1 MAMTVE
7 DREIAE
13 LLVARARAI
22 LKRGDTLGEC
32 FVAECA
38 KSVKR
43 RPRTFRRW
51 VSDGVPDSVR
61 SDRGSLSEEQN
72 DAFFEA
78 LGNCVRA
85 NRLLAAR
92 GFDPVP
98 IRQYQRMVKRDLT
111 PRQLALAREGP
122 ASASR
127 YSLFMERRE
136 RGRAVCFEADHK
148 QADVLVKKPR
158 GRGDSNLVRPW
169 ITIFVDTFSRAI
181 ASVCISIRP
190 TQAEVLSALGAAMN
204 NQPEL
209 SPVYG
214 VPEILRIDNGLEFT
228 ANAVIEA
235 TANFDIVVVHTPPY
249 TPHKKGKVE
258 RLNRTIDD
266 EVFSLMPF
274 FLNGPRKKDGSL
286 AQHKDMEAYPF
297 EIFVSEVL
305 DWVRDYNYTRE
316 HQGIGRLTPAQKWN
330 EDETPIRV
338 ISDAELRRFTLK
350 RLDKGRAVSGL
361 GIRAFNRNYTSFD
374 LFDLVDVGGQVKDG
388 DKVEVRY
395 RPHDER
401 SLEVYHRGKHLT
413 TVYPH
418 EKYTS
423 AQRKQFSRRKTN
435 RAQTLSRAATK
446 AKKDAR
452 IRTAGVVAKGIP
464 EEITLHEPGEY
475 DRLESSIDRKM
486 LEALGV
492 DKKHGL
498 RHETNKE
505 GIFK

>member
-7 DREIAE
+7 DREVAE

-22 LKRGDTLGEC
+22 LERGDKLGEV
-32 FVAECA
+32 FVADCA
-38 KSVKR
+38 KAVKR
-43 RPRTFRRW
+43 KPRTFRRW
-51 VSDGVPDSVR
+51 ISQGVPDSAR
-61 SDRGSLSEEQN
+61 SDRASLTEPQN

-85 NRLLAAR
+85 NRLLEAR
-92 GFDPVP
+92 GHDPLP
-98 IRQYQRMVKRDLT
+98 IRKYQRMVKRDLT
-111 PRQLALAREGP
+111 ARQVALAREGP

-136 RGRAVCFEADHK
+136 KGRAVCFEADHK

-158 GRGDSNLVRPW
+158 GRGNSNLIRPW
-169 ITIFVDTFSRAI
+169 ITIVMDTFSRGI

-204 NQPEL
+204 THPEL

-228 ANAVIEA
+228 ANAVTEA

-297 EIFVSEVL
+297 DVFVSEVL
-305 DWVRDYNYTRE
+305 DWVRFYNYKRP
-316 HQGIGRLTPAQKWN
+316 HQGIGGLTPAEKWN

-350 RLDKGRAVSGL
+350 RLDKGRVVTSL
-361 GIRAFNRNYTSFD
+361 GIRAFNRNYTSID
-374 LFDLVDVGGQVKDG
+374 LFDLVDVGGRVKEG

-401 SLEVYHRGKHLT
+401 SLEVYHRGRHLT

-418 EKYTS
+418 AKFTPS
-423 AQRKQFSRRKTN
+423 QRKAFSRKKQN

-464 EEITLHEPGEY
+464 EEITLQEPGEY
-475 DRLESSIDRKM
+475 DRVETNTDRKM

-492 DKKHGL
+492 DKKHGQ
-498 RHETNKE
+498 RHNANRR
-505 GIFK
+505 GDH